1 VSNAVKHGAAKK
13 VLIRLTRS
21 GLTITDDG
29 SGLREPLQ
37 NEGMGMRIMRYRAE
51 MAGGTL
57 SVRNGRRKGVIV
69 TCQFQ
74 PLTHHAEKTAAKRRS
89 RQKTRPHRR

>member
-1 VSNAVKHGAAKK
+1 
-13 VLIRLTRS
+13 
-21 GLTITDDG
+21 
-29 SGLREPLQ
+29 
-37 NEGMGMRIMRYRAE
+37 

-57 SVRNGRRKGVIV
+57 SVFNGRRKGVIV

-74 PLTHHAEKTAAKRRS
+74 PTTHHAEEKPAQRRS

>member
-1 VSNAVKHGAAKK
+1 VSNAVKHGLAKK
-13 VLIRLTRS
+13 VLIRLTRAA
-21 GLTITDDG
+21 LTITDDG
-29 SGLREPLQ
+29 GGLREPLQ
-37 NEGMGMRIMRYRAE
+37 SEGMGMRIMRYRAE

-57 SVRNGRRKGVIV
+57 SVFNGRRKGVIV

-74 PLTHHAEKTAAKRRS
+74 PTTHHAEEKPAQRRS